1 MKSQIV
7 KVVLI
12 AFCLSIGH
20 IQSGFCGVQTDPVL
34 TGAIINQ
41 LEVLKKIY
49 ARRDS
54 TQKKIIA
61 AEAAV
66 TLAMD
71 RMHKIEKDMLNYM
84 SNVSH
89 GLQNLYQVKRAAQLV
104 AVEIPRNMGEVRRA
118 IGVGHIEGTVVAT
131 LAGNELADIT
141 LQMMSLYP
149 FMAELVTSGT
159 YSSKDIDESGNE
171 IVKHNKVNLLDTYD
185 RYMICNEVLYRLEK
199 INSSLYYLAWSISTM
214 RWRDLLRALDPQG
227 WYYIIGMANT
237 VDWAVREWDAN
248 AGFSPIHL

>member
-7 KVVLI
+7 KVLLVTI
-12 AFCLSIGH
+12 CLSIGH
-20 IQSGFCGVQTDPVL
+20 IQSGFCGVQTDPAL

-41 LEVLKKIY
+41 INILKKIF

-66 TLAMD
+66 TFAME
-71 RMHKIEKDMLNYM
+71 RMHNIEKDMLKYM
-84 SNVSH
+84 TNVSH

-171 IVKHNKVNLLDTYD
+171 VTKHNKVNLLDTYD
-185 RYMICNEVLYRLEK
+185 RYIICNEVLYRLEK
-199 INSSLYYLAWSISTM
+199 INSSLYYLAWSIRTM

-237 VDWAVREWDAN
+237 VDYVVREWDLN
-248 AGFSPIHL
+248 AGMGFRL

>member
-7 KVVLI
+7 KVLLVTI
-12 AFCLSIGH
+12 CLSIGH

-34 TGAIINQ
+34 TGAIIKQ
-41 LEVLKKIY
+41 MEVLKKIF

-66 TLAMD
+66 TFAME
-71 RMHKIEKDMLNYM
+71 RMHKIEKDMLKYM
-84 SNVSH
+84 SNVSN

-118 IGVGHIEGTVVAT
+118 IGIGHIEGTVVAT
-131 LAGNELADIT
+131 LAGDELADIT

-171 IVKHNKVNLLDTYD
+171 VVKHNKVNLLDTYD
-185 RYMICNEVLYRLEK
+185 RYIICNEVLYRLES
-199 INSSLYYLAWSISTM
+199 INTSLHYLAWNIRTM
-214 RWRDLLRALDPQG
+214 RWRDLLKALDPQG
-227 WYYIIGMANT
+227 WYYIIGMAST
-237 VDWAVREWDAN
+237 VDWAVREWDWN